1 MLKEELDNFF
11 IYLAKEK
18 GFTRN
23 TLAAYRNDIGQF
35 GDFIVAVSAPQDS
48 PVPKKLNLT
57 ARLISDYRQKLI
69 EKRYRAATL
78 ARKMAATKCFIK
90 FLFRSDKLPEEMEKS
105 LAVSH
110 VPRHTPKPLS
120 ISEIKR
126 LLAEPAK
133 QSSAEAKRDK
143 AMLELLYATG
153 LQASEL
159 MSLNLGDV
167 DLKKGLVH
175 CRGKRA
181 RNRSIS
187 IDASVTKVVKDYL
200 DIARPELAKEAET
213 ALFVNIRG
221 ERLTRQGF
229 WQILKQYGDKA
240 GLDTQVTPRVLR
252 HSFAV
257 SKLRGGNDLHTL
269 QKMLGHAYLTSTK
282 VYEKVK

>member
-11 IYLAKEK
+11 NYLAKEK

-23 TLAAYRNDIGQF
+23 TLAAYKNDISQF
-35 GDFIVAVSAPQDS
+35 GDFVAARTAQDS
-48 PVPKKLNLT
+48 PVPKKPHLT

-69 EKRYRAATL
+69 EKKYRAATL
-78 ARKMAATKCFIK
+78 ARKIASIRCFIK
-90 FLFRSDKLPEEMEKS
+90 FLSRSDKLPEDIEKS

-110 VPRHTPKPLS
+110 APRHTPKPLS
-120 ISEIKR
+120 ISEIKL

-159 MSLNLGDV
+159 MSLNVTDI
-167 DLKKGLVH
+167 DLRRNVVH
-175 CRGKRA
+175 CPGKNTRKRDIA
-181 RNRSIS
+181 
-187 IDASVTKVVKDYL
+187 IDPSVTKIIRDYL
-200 DIARPELAKEAET
+200 DIARPELAKETET

-229 WQILKQYGDKA
+229 WQILKEYGNKA
-240 GLDTQVTPRVLR
+240 GLGDKVTPRVLR

-257 SKLRGGNDLHTL
+257 NRLRGGSDLPTL

-282 VYEKVK
+282 IYEKVK